1 MPQLTFGQRLKHARI
16 ARGLS
21 QSDVAAPVL
30 TKAFISLLERDGAR
44 PSFLTLTHLAARL
57 DRSLAY
63 FLQALDARTVERAL
77 SELDERGRSALSQ
90 RRFAASLAAFEQ
102 LRDLAVSTAAA
113 QAKWKATLGCGEA
126 LIGLHRLAEAEAL
139 LRESLEHGRRD
150 GHRMMECRALRG
162 LGLVAHNRGGL
173 TEAVTH
179 YRAALAL
186 IPALSKPAPVLH
198 GEVLLYLSTMQFRLG
213 RYDES
218 MTSAIEALALLRDH
232 APHRTAE
239 VRMNLGVVHYR
250 TGEYAKALDEYREA
264 LRTAEQHEDLRTT
277 FRVRNNLAMV
287 LVESGQPEGA
297 LEHLTL
303 AVTMARRLADV
314 VGECHA
320 LTELARCYL
329 ALGAFADAR
338 AAAEDAVGRSHASGL
353 ADEVARA
360 SIVLGAVSVT
370 ERQIQKGLRYLTNA
384 YRHSTQAG
392 MTAEIIV
399 AGHALARVLSRSGKD
414 ADAYRV
420 HNEVFA
426 ALSRLSSQEAYGVM
440 RMTKTLDGALDR
452 APSAASVSA
461 GSGRRAQHDSIRL

>member
-1 MPQLTFGQRLKHARI
+1 MPQLTFGQRLKHARF
-16 ARGLS
+16 AGGLS
-21 QSDVAAPVL
+21 QSEVAAPLL

-44 PSFLTLTHLAARL
+44 PSFVTLAHLAERL
-57 DRSLAY
+57 NRPLAY
-63 FLQALDARTVERAL
+63 FFHGLDARTAERAL

-102 LRDLAVSTAAA
+102 LRDLAASTGVARARS
-113 QAKWKATLGCGEA
+113 WATLGCGEA

-139 LRESLEHGRRD
+139 LLESLEHGRRGGD
-150 GHRMMECRALRG
+150 RLMECRALRG
-162 LGLVAHNRGGL
+162 LGLVAHNRGAL
-173 TEAVTH
+173 TAAVTH

-186 IPALSKPAPVLH
+186 IPALPKPAPVLH

-218 MTSAIEALALLRDH
+218 MASAVESLALLREH

-250 TGEYAKALDEYREA
+250 TGEYAKALDEYRQA
-264 LRTAEQHEDLRTT
+264 LRTAEQYEDLRTT

-287 LVESGQPEGA
+287 LIESGQPDGA

-303 AVTMARRLADV
+303 AVTVARRLSDV

-320 LTELARCYL
+320 LTELARCHL

-338 AAAEDAVGRSHASGL
+338 VTAEDAVGRSHASGL

-360 SIVLGAVSVT
+360 SIVLGVVSVT

-420 HNEVFA
+420 HDEVFA
-426 ALSRLSSQEAYGVM
+426 ALSRLSSPEAYGVT

-452 APSAASVSA
+452 APSASASA
-461 GSGRRAQHDSIRL
+461 GSGRRGLHDSVRL